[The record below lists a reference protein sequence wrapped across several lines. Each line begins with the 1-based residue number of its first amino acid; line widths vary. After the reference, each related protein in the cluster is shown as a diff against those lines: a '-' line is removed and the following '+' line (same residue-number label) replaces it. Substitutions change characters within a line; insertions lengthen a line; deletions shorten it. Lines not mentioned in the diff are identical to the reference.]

1 MGKSKNP
8 QLEPL
13 SSHAYNEKV
22 NELRKEE
29 YPMLSG
35 MKSLY
40 WNQCYVAD
48 FDEYPGTVYLDHAG
62 ATLYA
67 RSLIEKF
74 SKDMMSNLMGNPHS
88 ASSSSQLSSR
98 LIENVRIRVLEL
110 FNADPAHFDV
120 VFVANAT
127 AGIKLVMESFREIP
141 NGFWY
146 GYHED
151 AHTSLVGVREAAMAG
166 HRCFQSTEVERWLDG
181 QDAHNVGLNES
192 TLGLFAYPAQ
202 SNMNGSRLPLE
213 WPGRLRKSGVESHRR
228 VYSLLDAAALVSTCP
243 LDLSN
248 VSQAPDFTVLSVN
261 KIFGFP
267 DLGTLIARKESSHIL
282 GKRRYFGGGTVEMVT
297 CREEQWHV
305 RKEDSLHEQL
315 EDGTLPVHSILA
327 LDSAIDVHRH
337 LFGTLAQISSHTS
350 SLAKQL
356 YDGLTSLRH
365 GNGGALCTIYQNAGA
380 SFDDSR
386 SQGPVVAFNLR
397 NSQGMWANNSEV
409 EKLAAVKNI
418 HFRSGG
424 LCNPGGIASALGLSP
439 WEMKR
444 NFSAGQRCGNERDV
458 MNGKPTGM
466 IRVSLGAMSTM
477 QDVTAFLDFLR
488 EFFVDKATSGQEAVP
503 DVLPLPGLCIE
514 SLMVF
519 PIKSCAGWSV
529 PHDMVWDIKPEGLA
543 WDREWCLVHQ
553 GSRAA
558 LSQKRYPKMAL
569 LKPSLDFDK
578 GVLRVRYH
586 DTVFPS
592 TPSEITVPLSSNP
605 THFHSFT
612 DSSKHPTS
620 RVCGDTVSAQTY
632 ASPTITTFF
641 TDILG
646 VPCYLARFPP
656 SGSAPSTR
664 HAKAQLQ
671 KHQPSPRSQTMPGS
685 FPQPPAPLR
694 HPILLANESPIL
706 AISRSSLN
714 RLNEQIKSQSP
725 SGKATSADV
734 FRANIIIAHDPSSPP
749 GIEQPYVEDSW
760 RYVTTQS
767 RDPARE
773 DGGESPRG
781 AGTVLEVLGACR
793 RCQMVCVDQ
802 QTGERNEEPFVT
814 LAKTRRVDG
823 QV

>member
-1 MGKSKNP
+1 M
-8 QLEPL
+8 
-13 SSHAYNEKV
+13 
-22 NELRKEE
+22 
-29 YPMLSG
+29 
-35 MKSLY
+35 
-40 WNQCYVAD
+40 
-48 FDEYPGTVYLDHAG
+48 YLDHAG
-62 ATLYA
+62 TTLYA
-67 RSLIEKF
+67 RSLIDKF
-74 SKDMMSNLMGNPHS
+74 SEDMISKLLGNPHS

-181 QDAHNVGLNES
+181 QEVHNAGLNES

-202 SNMNGSRLPLE
+202 SNMNGSRLPLD
-213 WPGRLRKSGVESHRR
+213 WPGRLRKSGMESHRR

-243 LDLSN
+243 LDLSD
-248 VSQAPDFTVLSVN
+248 VSQTPDFTVLSFY

-267 DLGTLIARKESSHIL
+267 DLGALIVRKESSHIL

-305 RKEDSLHEQL
+305 RKGNSLHEQL

-327 LDSAIDVHRH
+327 LDSAIDVHRQ
-337 LFGTLAQISSHTS
+337 LFGTLTQISLHTS
-350 SLAKQL
+350 FLAKQL

-365 GNGGALCTIYQNAGA
+365 GDGGTLCTIYQNTGA

-386 SQGPVVAFNLR
+386 SQGPVIAFNLQ
-397 NSQGMWANNSEV
+397 NSQGIWANNSEI

-418 HFRSGG
+418 HLRSGG
-424 LCNPGGIASALGLSP
+424 LCNPGGIASALGLSS

-458 MNGKPTGM
+458 VNGKPTGV

-488 EFFVDKATSGQEAVP
+488 EFFVDKATSGHEAVP

-586 DTVFPS
+586 GTVFPS
-592 TPSEITVPLSSNP
+592 TTPSEITVPLSSHP
-605 THFHSFT
+605 TLFHSFT
-612 DSSKHPTS
+612 DSSKRPTS
-620 RVCGDTVSAQTY
+620 RVCGDIVSAQTY
-632 ASPTITTFF
+632 ASPTITAFF
-641 TDILG
+641 TQILG

-656 SGSAPSTR
+656 STSGPSTR
-664 HAKAQLQ
+664 HAKAHLQ
-671 KHQPSPRSQTMPGS
+671 KHQPSPPQSPTMPGS
-685 FPQPPAPLR
+685 FPNPLVPLR

-725 SGKATSADV
+725 YGKAASAQV
-734 FRANIIIAHDPSSPP
+734 FRANIIIAQDPSSPP
-749 GIEQPYVEDSW
+749 GVEQPYIEDSW
-760 RYVTTQS
+760 RYVATRS
-767 RDPARE
+767 RDPASG
-773 DGGESPRG
+773 DG
-781 AGTVLEVLGACR
+781 AGTTVLEVLGACR

-802 QTGERNEEPFVT
+802 QTGERDEEPFVT

-823 QV
+823 QVVFGVHMGLKGGSGGGSGRIKVGDRVFGFREWEGVGGEVGSGTLGR